1 MLLKIVKK
9 MPNSWKDQKKASREW
24 LPGFLKRHSK
34 LSLRRPE
41 ATRLSRSTKKNAEE
55 FFKKLKA
62 YQEKKKTKSQV

>member
-24 LPGFLKRHSK
+24 LRGFLKRHSK
-34 LSLRRPE
+34 LSLRKPE
-41 ATRLSRSTKKNAEE
+41 ATSLSRSTKKNAEE

-62 YQEKKKTKSQV
+62 CQEKKKTKS